1 MILLNPGPVNVS
13 ERVRA
18 ALAGPDLCHRE
29 AEFYDLQ
36 DEVRAG
42 LLQVYDLD
50 PDSWTAVTL
59 GGSGTAAMEAMVT
72 SLVPRSGRL
81 LVLENGIYGERMTA
95 IAAGHGIRCAPLGFE
110 WGQEIDLERV
120 RHTLASTPGITHLA
134 VVHHETTTGRLN
146 ALGPLASLCGEHGV
160 DLLIDAVSSFGAEA
174 IAFDDARVAACAGTA
189 NKCLHG
195 LPGVSFVVARR
206 RALATGC
213 DPPRGAYLDLV
224 RYAREQER
232 RGTPFTPPIPA
243 LYALREALAEHAE
256 AGGWSARHERYGR
269 LAEAVRSGLAGMGI
283 PEHLPAESSS
293 VVLRSYRVPSDRV
306 SYDALHDALKER
318 GFVIYAGQ
326 QRLSGEVFR
335 ISTMGEIGPSDVDRL
350 LLAIGAILS
359 TRNRSAVSP

>member
-29 AEFYDLQ
+29 SEFYDLQ
-36 DEVRAG
+36 DEVRAR
-42 LLQVYDLD
+42 LLGVYGLD
-50 PDSWTAVTL
+50 PGSWAAVLL
-59 GGSGTAAMEAMVT
+59 GGSGTAAMEAMIT

-81 LVLENGIYGERMTA
+81 LVLENGVYGERMTA
-95 IAAGHGIRCAPLGFE
+95 IAAGHGIRCTPLGFD
-110 WGQEIDLERV
+110 WGQEIDLGRV
-120 RHTLASTPGITHLA
+120 RETLVSTPETTHAA

-146 ALGPLASLCGEHGV
+146 ALGPLATLCREHDV
-160 DLLIDAVSSFGAEA
+160 DLLIDGVSSFGAEA
-174 IAFDDARVAACAGTA
+174 IAFDHERVAACAGTA

-206 RALATGC
+206 RALAAGC

-224 RYAREQER
+224 RYAREQDR

-243 LYALREALAEHAE
+243 LHALREALAEHAE
-256 AGGWSARHERYGR
+256 AGGWTVRHERYAR
-269 LAEAVRSGLAGMGI
+269 LAESVRSGLAEMGI
-283 PEHLPAESSS
+283 GEHLPAEASS
-293 VVLRSYRVPSDRV
+293 VVLRGYRVPTDRV

-335 ISTMGEIGPSDVDRL
+335 ISTMGEIGPPDVERL
-350 LLAIGAILS
+350 LSAIGAILS
-359 TRNRSAVSP
+359 ARNRSAVSP